1 MLQSSL
7 PFAQIL
13 FLSLLL
19 LLFCLLFF
27 LDLHSCLAAE
37 GGMNAA
43 EYGAPLPDTWAHGFM
58 SREPALVNAYTRTGY
73 LSGLLSSLAEVGT
86 LAFLH

>member
-1 MLQSSL
+1 
-7 PFAQIL
+7 
-13 FLSLLL
+13 
-19 LLFCLLFF
+19 
-27 LDLHSCLAAE
+27 
-37 GGMNAA
+37 MNAA